1 MTIPFWSNDFSVLL
15 NKDYIFELWPTS
27 SMCYEQKL
35 NAITRLIILITI
47 LGYVLTSS
55 IKILVVGIITILLIF
70 ALFQMKK
77 QKVTKEMLQEGFV
90 VEGDKVYD
98 LEYKNPNNR
107 ITNPETLESV
117 LKTDFKEGNKKNP
130 FSNVLLTD
138 IMDDPD
144 RNAAPPSFNPQI
156 DENITKNIKK
166 SVQLMNPGIKNTNKQ
181 LFSDLTDN
189 FYLDQSNRA
198 FYSTA
203 NTRVSNDQGAFAE
216 FLYGNM
222 PSSKESNVGGAIQR
236 VKDSYRYTL
245 Y

>member
-1 MTIPFWSNDFSVLL
+1 MTDSFWYNNPLILL
-15 NKDYIFELWPTS
+15 NKDYILEVMPKQGFS
-27 SMCYEQKL
+27 YERKM
-35 NAITRLIILITI
+35 NSITRLIIYFTSLVYIFTTSRKLI
-47 LGYVLTSS
+47 LGC
-55 IKILVVGIITILLIF
+55 LVILIF
-70 ALFQMKK
+70 IVILY
-77 QKVTKEMLQEGFV
+77 KVRQQNIINEGF
-90 VEGDKVYD
+90 
-98 LEYKNPNNR
+98 NNISEQAR
-107 ITNPETLESV
+107 VHNSLSNSDNITNPQTLETFS
-117 LKTDFKEGNKKNP
+117 KDEFKEGNKKNP

-138 IMDDPD
+138 IMDDPN

-166 SVQLMNPGIKNTNKQ
+166 SVQHMNPGIKNTNKQ

-203 NTRVSNDQGAFAE
+203 NTRVSNDQGAFAN

>member
-1 MTIPFWSNDFSVLL
+1 MTDSFWYNNPLILL
-15 NKDYIFELWPTS
+15 NKDYILEVMPKQGMS
-27 SMCYEQKL
+27 YERKM
-35 NAITRLIILITI
+35 NSITRLIIYFTSLVYIFTTSRKLII
-47 LGYVLTSS
+47 GCLA
-55 IKILVVGIITILLIF
+55 ILLFIII
-70 ALFQMKK
+70 LY
-77 QKVTKEMLQEGFV
+77 KVRQNQIINEGF
-90 VEGDKVYD
+90 
-98 LEYKNPNNR
+98 NNISDQPR
-107 ITNPETLESV
+107 VNSSLSNSDNITNPQTLETFS
-117 LKTDFKEGNKKNP
+117 KHEFKEGNKKNP

-156 DENITKNIKK
+156 DETITKNIKK
-166 SVQLMNPGIKNTNKQ
+166 SVQHMNPGIKNTNKQ

-203 NTRVSNDQGAFAE
+203 NTRVSNDQGAFGE

>member
-1 MTIPFWSNDFSVLL
+1 MTDSFWYNNPLILL
-15 NKDYIFELWPTS
+15 NKDYILEVMPKQGMS
-27 SMCYEQKL
+27 YERKM
-35 NAITRLIILITI
+35 NSITRLIIYFTSLVYIFTTSRKLI
-47 LGYVLTSS
+47 
-55 IKILVVGIITILLIF
+55 VGCLAILIF
-70 ALFQMKK
+70 IIILY
-77 QKVTKEMLQEGFV
+77 KVRQNHIINEGF
-90 VEGDKVYD
+90 
-98 LEYKNPNNR
+98 NNISDQPR
-107 ITNPETLESV
+107 VNSSLTNSDNITNPQTLETFS
-117 LKTDFKEGNKKNP
+117 KHEFKEGNKKNP

-203 NTRVSNDQGAFAE
+203 NTRVSNDQGAFAN

>member
-1 MTIPFWSNDFSVLL
+1 MTNSFWYNNPLILL
-15 NKDYIFELWPTS
+15 NKDYILEVIPKQGMS
-27 SMCYEQKL
+27 YERKM
-35 NAITRLIILITI
+35 NAITRLIIYFTALVYIFT
-47 LGYVLTSS
+47 TSR
-55 IKILVVGIITILLIF
+55 KLIF
-70 ALFQMKK
+70 GCLAILFVIIILY
-77 QKVTKEMLQEGFV
+77 KVRQQHIINEGF
-90 VEGDKVYD
+90 
-98 LEYKNPNNR
+98 NNLSDQHLVHNSLSNSDN
-107 ITNPETLESV
+107 ITNPQTLETFS
-117 LKTDFKEGNKKNP
+117 KDEFKEGTKKNP

-138 IMDDPD
+138 IMDDPN
-144 RNAAPPSFNPQI
+144 RNAAPPSFNPQV

-166 SVQLMNPGIKNTNKQ
+166 SVQHMNPGIKNTNKQ

-203 NTRVSNDQGAFAE
+203 NTRVSNDQGAFAN

>member
-1 MTIPFWSNDFSVLL
+1 MTDSFWYNNPLILL
-15 NKDYIFELWPTS
+15 NKDYILEVMPKQGMS
-27 SMCYEQKL
+27 YERKM
-35 NAITRLIILITI
+35 NSITRLIIYFTSLVYIFTTSRKLI
-47 LGYVLTSS
+47 
-55 IKILVVGIITILLIF
+55 VGCLAILLFIII
-70 ALFQMKK
+70 LY
-77 QKVTKEMLQEGFV
+77 KVRQNEIINEGF
-90 VEGDKVYD
+90 
-98 LEYKNPNNR
+98 NNISDQPR
-107 ITNPETLESV
+107 VNSSLSNSDNITNPQTLETFS
-117 LKTDFKEGNKKNP
+117 KHEFKEGTKKNP

-156 DENITKNIKK
+156 DETITKNIKK
-166 SVQLMNPGIKNTNKQ
+166 SVQHMNPGIKNTNKQ

-203 NTRVSNDQGAFAE
+203 NTRVSNDQGAFGE

>member
-1 MTIPFWSNDFSVLL
+1 MTDSFWYNNPLILL
-15 NKDYIFELWPTS
+15 NKDYILEVMPKQGMS
-27 SMCYEQKL
+27 YERKM
-35 NAITRLIILITI
+35 NSITRLIIYFTSLVYIFTTSRKLII
-47 LGYVLTSS
+47 GCLA
-55 IKILVVGIITILLIF
+55 ILLFIII
-70 ALFQMKK
+70 LY
-77 QKVTKEMLQEGFV
+77 KVRQNHIINEGF
-90 VEGDKVYD
+90 
-98 LEYKNPNNR
+98 NNISDQPR
-107 ITNPETLESV
+107 VNSSLSNSDNITNPQTLETFS
-117 LKTDFKEGNKKNP
+117 KHEFKEGNKKNP

-156 DENITKNIKK
+156 DETITKNIKK
-166 SVQLMNPGIKNTNKQ
+166 SVQHMNPGIKNTNKQ

-203 NTRVSNDQGAFAE
+203 NTRVSNDQGAFGE

>member
-1 MTIPFWSNDFSVLL
+1 MTDSFWYNNPLILL
-15 NKDYIFELWPTS
+15 NKDYILEVMPKQGMS
-27 SMCYEQKL
+27 YERKM
-35 NAITRLIILITI
+35 NSITRLIIYFTSLVYIFTTSRKLI
-47 LGYVLTSS
+47 
-55 IKILVVGIITILLIF
+55 VGCLAILLFIII
-70 ALFQMKK
+70 LY
-77 QKVTKEMLQEGFV
+77 KVRKNHIINEGF
-90 VEGDKVYD
+90 
-98 LEYKNPNNR
+98 NNISDQPR
-107 ITNPETLESV
+107 VNSSLSNSDNITNPQTLETFS
-117 LKTDFKEGNKKNP
+117 KHEFKEGNKKNP

>member
-1 MTIPFWSNDFSVLL
+1 MTDSFWYNNPLILL
-15 NKDYIFELWPTS
+15 NKDYILEVMPKQGMS
-27 SMCYEQKL
+27 YERKM
-35 NAITRLIILITI
+35 NSITRLIIYFTSLVYIFTTSRKLI
-47 LGYVLTSS
+47 
-55 IKILVVGIITILLIF
+55 VGCLAILLFIII
-70 ALFQMKK
+70 LY
-77 QKVTKEMLQEGFV
+77 KVRQNQIINEGF
-90 VEGDKVYD
+90 
-98 LEYKNPNNR
+98 NNISDQSR
-107 ITNPETLESV
+107 VNSSLSNSDNITNPQTLETFS
-117 LKTDFKEGNKKNP
+117 KHEFKEGTKKNP

-156 DENITKNIKK
+156 DETITKNIKK
-166 SVQLMNPGIKNTNKQ
+166 SVQHMNPGIKNTNKQ

-203 NTRVSNDQGAFAE
+203 NTRVSNDQGAFGE

>member
-1 MTIPFWSNDFSVLL
+1 MTDSFWYNNPLILL
-15 NKDYIFELWPTS
+15 NKDYILEVMPKQGMS
-27 SMCYEQKL
+27 YERKM
-35 NAITRLIILITI
+35 NSITRLIIYFTSLVYIFTTSRKLI
-47 LGYVLTSS
+47 
-55 IKILVVGIITILLIF
+55 VGCLAILIF
-70 ALFQMKK
+70 IIILY
-77 QKVTKEMLQEGFV
+77 KVRQNHIINEGF
-90 VEGDKVYD
+90 
-98 LEYKNPNNR
+98 NNISDQPR
-107 ITNPETLESV
+107 VNSSLSNSDNITNPQTLETFS
-117 LKTDFKEGNKKNP
+117 KHEFKEGNKKNP

-203 NTRVSNDQGAFAE
+203 NTRVSNDQGAFAN

>member
-1 MTIPFWSNDFSVLL
+1 MTDSFWYNNPLILL
-15 NKDYIFELWPTS
+15 NKDYILEVMPKQGMS
-27 SMCYEQKL
+27 YERKM
-35 NAITRLIILITI
+35 NSITRLIIYFTSLVYIFTTSRKLII
-47 LGYVLTSS
+47 GCLA
-55 IKILVVGIITILLIF
+55 ILLFIII
-70 ALFQMKK
+70 LY
-77 QKVTKEMLQEGFV
+77 KVRQNQIINEGF
-90 VEGDKVYD
+90 
-98 LEYKNPNNR
+98 NNISDQPR
-107 ITNPETLESV
+107 VNSSLSNSDNITNPQTLETFS
-117 LKTDFKEGNKKNP
+117 KHEFKEGNKKNP

-156 DENITKNIKK
+156 DETITKNIKK
-166 SVQLMNPGIKNTNKQ
+166 SVQHMNPGIKNTNKQ

-203 NTRVSNDQGAFAE
+203 NTRVSNDQGAFGE

-222 PSSKESNVGGAIQR
+222 PSPKESNVGGAIQR

>member
-1 MTIPFWSNDFSVLL
+1 MTDSFWYNNPLILL
-15 NKDYIFELWPTS
+15 NKDYILEVMPKQGMS
-27 SMCYEQKL
+27 YERKM
-35 NAITRLIILITI
+35 NSITRLIIYFTSLVYIFTTSRKLI
-47 LGYVLTSS
+47 
-55 IKILVVGIITILLIF
+55 VGCLAILIF
-70 ALFQMKK
+70 IIILY
-77 QKVTKEMLQEGFV
+77 KVRQNHIINEGF
-90 VEGDKVYD
+90 
-98 LEYKNPNNR
+98 NNISDQPR
-107 ITNPETLESV
+107 VNSSLSNSDNITNPQTLETFS
-117 LKTDFKEGNKKNP
+117 KHEFKEGNKKNP

-156 DENITKNIKK
+156 DETITKNIKK

-203 NTRVSNDQGAFAE
+203 NTRVSNDQGAFGE

>member
-1 MTIPFWSNDFSVLL
+1 MTDSFWYNNPLILL
-15 NKDYIFELWPTS
+15 NKDYILEVMPKQGMS
-27 SMCYEQKL
+27 YERKM
-35 NAITRLIILITI
+35 NSITRLIIYFTSLVYIFTTSRKLI
-47 LGYVLTSS
+47 
-55 IKILVVGIITILLIF
+55 VGCLAILLFIII
-70 ALFQMKK
+70 LY
-77 QKVTKEMLQEGFV
+77 KVRQNQIINEGF
-90 VEGDKVYD
+90 
-98 LEYKNPNNR
+98 NNISDQPR
-107 ITNPETLESV
+107 VNSSLSNSDNITNPQTLETFS
-117 LKTDFKEGNKKNP
+117 KHEFKEGTKKNP

-156 DENITKNIKK
+156 DETITKNIKK
-166 SVQLMNPGIKNTNKQ
+166 SVQHMNPGIKNTNKQ

-203 NTRVSNDQGAFAE
+203 NTRVSNDQGAFGE

>member
-1 MTIPFWSNDFSVLL
+1 MTDSFWYNNPLILL
-15 NKDYIFELWPTS
+15 NKDYILEVMPKQGFS
-27 SMCYEQKL
+27 YERKM
-35 NAITRLIILITI
+35 NSITRLIIYFTALVYIFT
-47 LGYVLTSS
+47 TSR
-55 IKILVVGIITILLIF
+55 KLIF
-70 ALFQMKK
+70 GCLAILIFIIILY
-77 QKVTKEMLQEGFV
+77 KVRQQQIINEGF
-90 VEGDKVYD
+90 
-98 LEYKNPNNR
+98 NNISDQPR
-107 ITNPETLESV
+107 VNNSLSTSDNITNPQTLETFS
-117 LKTDFKEGNKKNP
+117 KHEFKEGNKKNP

-138 IMDDPD
+138 IMDDPN

-166 SVQLMNPGIKNTNKQ
+166 SVQHMNPGIKNTNKQ

-203 NTRVSNDQGAFAE
+203 NTRVSNDQGAFAD

>member
-1 MTIPFWSNDFSVLL
+1 MTDSFWYNNPLILL
-15 NKDYIFELWPTS
+15 NKDYILEVMPKQGMS
-27 SMCYEQKL
+27 YERKM
-35 NAITRLIILITI
+35 NSITRLIIYFTSLVYIFTTSRKLII
-47 LGYVLTSS
+47 GCLA
-55 IKILVVGIITILLIF
+55 ILLFIII
-70 ALFQMKK
+70 LY
-77 QKVTKEMLQEGFV
+77 KVRQNQIINEGF
-90 VEGDKVYD
+90 
-98 LEYKNPNNR
+98 NNISDQPR
-107 ITNPETLESV
+107 VNSSLSNSDNITNPQTLETFS
-117 LKTDFKEGNKKNP
+117 KHEFKEGNKKNP

-203 NTRVSNDQGAFAE
+203 NTRVSNDQGAFAN

>member
-1 MTIPFWSNDFSVLL
+1 MTDSFWYNNPLILL
-15 NKDYIFELWPTS
+15 NKDYILEVMPKQGFS
-27 SMCYEQKL
+27 YERKM
-35 NAITRLIILITI
+35 NAITRLIIYFTALVYIFTTSRKLI
-47 LGYVLTSS
+47 LGC
-55 IKILVVGIITILLIF
+55 LVILIF
-70 ALFQMKK
+70 IVILY
-77 QKVTKEMLQEGFV
+77 KVRQQNIINEGF
-90 VEGDKVYD
+90 
-98 LEYKNPNNR
+98 NNISDQPR
-107 ITNPETLESV
+107 VNSSLSNSDNITNPQTLETFS
-117 LKTDFKEGNKKNP
+117 KHEFKEGNKKNP

-156 DENITKNIKK
+156 DETITKNIKK
-166 SVQLMNPGIKNTNKQ
+166 SVQHMNPGIKNTNKQ

-203 NTRVSNDQGAFAE
+203 NTRVSNDQGAFGE

>member
-1 MTIPFWSNDFSVLL
+1 MTDSFWYNNPLILL
-15 NKDYIFELWPTS
+15 NKDYILEVMPKQGMS
-27 SMCYEQKL
+27 YERKM
-35 NAITRLIILITI
+35 NSITRLIIYFTSLVYIFTTSRKLI
-47 LGYVLTSS
+47 
-55 IKILVVGIITILLIF
+55 VGCLAILLFIII
-70 ALFQMKK
+70 LY
-77 QKVTKEMLQEGFV
+77 KVRQNEIINEGF
-90 VEGDKVYD
+90 
-98 LEYKNPNNR
+98 NNISDQPR
-107 ITNPETLESV
+107 VNSSLSNSDNITNPQTLETFS
-117 LKTDFKEGNKKNP
+117 KHEFKEGNKKNP

-156 DENITKNIKK
+156 DETITKNIKK
-166 SVQLMNPGIKNTNKQ
+166 SVQHMNPGIKNTNKQ

-203 NTRVSNDQGAFAE
+203 NTRVSNDQGAFGE

>member
-1 MTIPFWSNDFSVLL
+1 MPKQGMS
-15 NKDYIFELWPTS
+15 
-27 SMCYEQKL
+27 YEQKM
-35 NAITRLIILITI
+35 NSITRLIIYLTF
-47 LGYVLTSS
+47 LGYIFTTSR
-55 IKILVVGIITILLIF
+55 KLIF
-70 ALFQMKK
+70 GCLAILIFIIILY
-77 QKVTKEMLQEGFV
+77 KVRQQQIINEGF
-90 VEGDKVYD
+90 
-98 LEYKNPNNR
+98 NNISDQPR
-107 ITNPETLESV
+107 VNNSLSTSDNITNPQTLETFS
-117 LKTDFKEGNKKNP
+117 KHEFKEGNKKNP

-138 IMDDPD
+138 IMDDPN

-166 SVQLMNPGIKNTNKQ
+166 SVQHMNPGIKNTNKQ

-203 NTRVSNDQGAFAE
+203 NTRVSNDQGAFAD

>member
-1 MTIPFWSNDFSVLL
+1 MTDSFWYNNPLILL
-15 NKDYIFELWPTS
+15 NKDYILEVMPKQGFS
-27 SMCYEQKL
+27 YERKM
-35 NAITRLIILITI
+35 NSITRLIIYFTSLVYIFTTSRKLII
-47 LGYVLTSS
+47 GCLA
-55 IKILVVGIITILLIF
+55 ILLFIII
-70 ALFQMKK
+70 LY
-77 QKVTKEMLQEGFV
+77 KVRQNQIINEGF
-90 VEGDKVYD
+90 
-98 LEYKNPNNR
+98 NNISDQPR
-107 ITNPETLESV
+107 VNSSLSNSDNITNPQTLETFS
-117 LKTDFKEGNKKNP
+117 KHEFKEGNKKNP

-156 DENITKNIKK
+156 DETITKNIKK
-166 SVQLMNPGIKNTNKQ
+166 SVQHMNPGIKNTNKQ

-203 NTRVSNDQGAFAE
+203 NTRVSNDQGAFGE

>member
-1 MTIPFWSNDFSVLL
+1 MIIPFWGNDPFILL
-15 NKDYIFELWPTS
+15 NKDYIFELLPS
-27 SMCYEQKL
+27 SKMTYEQKI
-35 NAITRLIILITI
+35 NSITRLILLLTLLGYIFTFSNRLLIVCLIT
-47 LGYVLTSS
+47 LS
-55 IKILVVGIITILLIF
+55 IIYTLYKYKMKKNDNQEENLRRIKEGFHTNDKQITIMDPVSL
-70 ALFQMKK
+70 KK
-77 QKVTKEMLQEGFV
+77 FV
-90 VEGDKVYD
+90 KSE
-98 LEYKNPNNR
+98 
-107 ITNPETLESV
+107 
-117 LKTDFKEGNKKNP
+117 FKEGNKKNP

-156 DENITKNIKK
+156 DETITKNIKK
-166 SVQLMNPGIKNTNKQ
+166 SVQHMNPGIKNTNKQ

-203 NTRVSNDQGAFAE
+203 NTRVSNDQGAFGE

>member
-1 MTIPFWSNDFSVLL
+1 MTDSFWYNNPLILL
-15 NKDYIFELWPTS
+15 NKDYILEVMPKQGFS
-27 SMCYEQKL
+27 YERKM
-35 NAITRLIILITI
+35 NAITRLIIYFTALVYIFTTSRKLI
-47 LGYVLTSS
+47 LGC
-55 IKILVVGIITILLIF
+55 LVILIF
-70 ALFQMKK
+70 IVILY
-77 QKVTKEMLQEGFV
+77 KVRQQNIINEGF
-90 VEGDKVYD
+90 
-98 LEYKNPNNR
+98 NNISDQPQVNNSLSNSDN
-107 ITNPETLESV
+107 ITNPQTLETFS
-117 LKTDFKEGNKKNP
+117 KHEFKEGNKKNP

-203 NTRVSNDQGAFAE
+203 NTRVSNDQGAFAN

>member
-1 MTIPFWSNDFSVLL
+1 MTDSFWYNNPLILL
-15 NKDYIFELWPTS
+15 NKDYILEVMPKQGMS
-27 SMCYEQKL
+27 YERKM
-35 NAITRLIILITI
+35 NSITRLIIYFTSLVYIFTTSRKLI
-47 LGYVLTSS
+47 
-55 IKILVVGIITILLIF
+55 VGCLAILLFIII
-70 ALFQMKK
+70 LY
-77 QKVTKEMLQEGFV
+77 KVRQNEIINEGF
-90 VEGDKVYD
+90 
-98 LEYKNPNNR
+98 NNISDQPQVNSSLSNSDN
-107 ITNPETLESV
+107 ITNPQTLETFS
-117 LKTDFKEGNKKNP
+117 KHEFKEGTKKNP

-156 DENITKNIKK
+156 DETITKNIKK
-166 SVQLMNPGIKNTNKQ
+166 SVQHMNPGIKNTNKQ

-203 NTRVSNDQGAFAE
+203 NTRVSNDQGAFGE

>member
-1 MTIPFWSNDFSVLL
+1 MTDSFWYNNPLILL
-15 NKDYIFELWPTS
+15 NKDYILEVMPKQGMS
-27 SMCYEQKL
+27 YERKM
-35 NAITRLIILITI
+35 NSITRLIIYFTSLVYIFTTSRKLI
-47 LGYVLTSS
+47 
-55 IKILVVGIITILLIF
+55 VGCLAILLFIII
-70 ALFQMKK
+70 LY
-77 QKVTKEMLQEGFV
+77 KVRQNHIINEGF
-90 VEGDKVYD
+90 
-98 LEYKNPNNR
+98 NNISDQPR
-107 ITNPETLESV
+107 VNSSLSNSDNITNPQTLETFS
-117 LKTDFKEGNKKNP
+117 KHEFKEGNKKNP